1 MTSQDSVRIEEGQA
15 WFDFECPGCGATG
28 KLGVPLEE
36 KGPFG
41 CPAGCGSTFLKW
53 RPDPNQ
59 QELYRLTCV
68 VQLVVEFDDD
78 NDIVIS
84 EDADATNEREA
95 EA

>member
-1 MTSQDSVRIEEGQA
+1 MGALLKMNLKELHARGSQAAEELDSV
-15 WFDFECPGCGATG
+15 
-28 KLGVPLEE
+28 
-36 KGPFG
+36 
-41 CPAGCGSTFLKW
+41 
-53 RPDPNQ
+53 DPNQ

>member
-1 MTSQDSVRIEEGQA
+1 MSQAR
-15 WFDFECPGCGATG
+15 F
-28 KLGVPLEE
+28 
-36 KGPFG
+36 
-41 CPAGCGSTFLKW
+41 
-53 RPDPNQ
+53 RPNISDDPNQ
-59 QELYRLTCV
+59 QELYGLTCV